1 MKRTK
6 DYDPTRRGQYYERI
20 WVNGKASAEKC
31 ANLRDKIWENAKTKP
46 GYEAKAA
53 VRKRKRKE
61 HLTAKQLAKR
71 TQLDASERRMG
82 DYATRSS

>member
-31 ANLRDKIWENAKTKP
+31 ANLRDKILGECQD
-46 GYEAKAA
+46 EAGA
-53 VRKRKRKE
+53 
-61 HLTAKQLAKR
+61 
-71 TQLDASERRMG
+71 
-82 DYATRSS
+82 